1 MPMNVYP
8 DNLTQALSRK
18 LAPVYMICGDE
29 PLQIMEAADQIRQ
42 ACRDAGFVSSER
54 YQVDN
59 ARSFDWQALAMSG
72 NTMSLFGDKKV
83 INLHMPLGKPGTEGA
98 NAFKKWCE
106 SPPPDTVLLI
116 TAGKPE
122 GRFQTSAWFKA
133 IDKVGVT
140 MLVWPLPLPKAR
152 LWIRDRL
159 VSNKVQAEE
168 AAIDLLLARVEGNLL
183 AARQEI
189 EKLAIL
195 YAGETVGPREV
206 LASVTDSSRYTILDL
221 IDAALSSDTPRAIK
235 VLDGLKAAGDAPVL
249 ICWHLASEVRKI
261 SAVLGRMDAGENSS
275 QAMMK
280 SGVWKNRQPLI
291 SKVLR
296 ERSRVF
302 WLRALSD
309 CSYLDRLSK
318 GMADGDLWAEIS
330 ALVTRLSGS
339 RWPLIRAADIGR

>member
-1 MPMNVYP
+1 MNVYP
-8 DNLTQALSRK
+8 DNLAQALSRK

-29 PLQIMEAADQIRQ
+29 PLQIMEAADQIRA
-42 ACRDAGFVSSER
+42 ACKAADFTNSER

-83 INLHMPLGKPGTEGA
+83 INLHIPSGKPGTAGSA
-98 NAFKKWCE
+98 ALKKWCE
-106 SPPPDTVLLI
+106 TPPEDTILLI

-133 IDKVGVT
+133 IDKAGVT
-140 MLVWPLPLPKAR
+140 MQVWPLAPQKMRQWICNR
-152 LWIRDRL
+152 LQAN
-159 VSNKVQAEE
+159 SVQADD
-168 AAIDLLLARVEGNLL
+168 AAVDMLVGRVEGNLL

-195 YAGETVGPREV
+195 HSGEAVGPREV
-206 LASVTDSSRYTILDL
+206 LASVTDSSRYTVLDL
-221 IDAALSSDTPRAIK
+221 MDAALSSDTPRAIK
-235 VLDGLKAAGDAPVL
+235 VLDGLKAAGVAPVL
-249 ICWHLASEVRKI
+249 ICWNLASEVRKI
-261 SAVLGRMDAGENSS
+261 AGVFNRMDAGENAS

-280 SGVWKNRQPLI
+280 SGIWKNRQTLI
-291 SKVLR
+291 SQVMR
-296 ERSRVF
+296 ERSRAF
-302 WLRALSD
+302 WLRAVSD

-318 GMADGDLWAEIS
+318 GMADGDLWTEIA

-339 RWPLIRAADIGR
+339 RWPLIRTADIHV